1 MNRARSAGNFQTN
14 AGLLAPE
21 KVPHMRNTI
30 KLSIVLAAASAAMGA
45 QAQDKVLNLY
55 SARHYQ
61 TDEVMY
67 DTFTRT
73 TGIKINRVDADDA
86 GIVARLRAEGA
97 ASPAD
102 VILLVDAARMAGA
115 DSQGLFQPIKSTK
128 LDAAIPANLR
138 ADAGPDGVT
147 WTGFSTRAR
156 VIVYDPLRVKAADV
170 ATYEQL
176 ADPKLKGLVCT
187 RSGSHPYNLSLFA
200 TVVERLGDAKGEAW
214 LKGVVDNMARA
225 PKGGDTDQVKAVA
238 SGECGVALTNT
249 YYVARLI
256 KSNKPEDRAVMEK
269 VRVVFPNQG
278 TSGTHVNIAG
288 AAVAK
293 HAKNRDNAVAFMEF
307 LASPFAQDY
316 FANGNNEFPAV
327 KGLKVDNPAIK
338 AMGGDNFKAE
348 QIPLGVVAKNM
359 TKVQQMLDRTGYK

>member
-1 MNRARSAGNFQTN
+1 MTSS
-14 AGLLAPE
+14 L
-21 KVPHMRNTI
+21 
-30 KLSIVLAAASAAMGA
+30 KLTMVLAAAAAALGA
-45 QAQDKVLNLY
+45 QTHALAQDKVLNLY

-67 DTFTRT
+67 ETFTKT

-102 VILLVDAARMAGA
+102 VILLVDAARMASA
-115 DSQGLFQPIKSTK
+115 DSQGLFQPIKSAK

-138 ADAGPDGVT
+138 ADATADGVT

-156 VIVYDPLRVKAADV
+156 VIVYDPMRVKAADV

-176 ADPKLKGLVCT
+176 ADPKLKGMVCT

-200 TVVERLGDAKGEAW
+200 TVVERLGDQKGEAW
-214 LKGVVDNMARA
+214 LKGLVGNMARD
-225 PKGGDTDQVKAVA
+225 PKGGDTDQIKAVA

-256 KSNKPEDRAVMEK
+256 KSPKPEDRAVMEK

-307 LASPFAQDY
+307 LASPYAQDY

-327 KGLKVDNPAIK
+327 KGLKVDNAAIK

-348 QIPLGVVAKNM
+348 TVPLGVVSKNM
-359 TKVQQMLDRTGYK
+359 TKVQQMLDRAGYK

>member
-1 MNRARSAGNFQTN
+1 MRKFAQLSLAVAATLSA
-14 AGLLAPE
+14 LA
-21 KVPHMRNTI
+21 V
-30 KLSIVLAAASAAMGA
+30 

-61 TDEVMY
+61 TDEAMY
-67 DTFTRT
+67 ENFTRT
-73 TGIKINRVDADDA
+73 TGIKINRVDGDDN

-102 VILLVDAARMAGA
+102 VVLLVDAARMAVA
-115 DSQGLFQPIKSTK
+115 DAQGLFQPIKSK
-128 LDAAIPANLR
+128 VLDGTIPANLR
-138 ADAGPDGVT
+138 AAATPDGVT

-156 VIVYDPLRVKAADV
+156 VIVYDPLRVKAEDV

-200 TVVERLGDAKGEAW
+200 TVVERLGDAKGEEW
-214 LKGVVDNMARA
+214 LKGVVANMARA
-225 PKGGDTDQVKAVA
+225 PKGGDTDQIKAVA
-238 SGECGVALTNT
+238 SGECGVALVNT
-249 YYVARLI
+249 YYQARMLR
-256 KSNKPEDRAVMEK
+256 SSAPEDRAVVEK

-278 TSGTHVNIAG
+278 STGTHLNIAG

-293 HAKNRDNAVAFMEF
+293 HAKNRDNAVAFMEY
-307 LASPFAQDY
+307 LASPFAQQY
-316 FANGNNEFPAV
+316 FANGNNEFAAAKGV
-327 KGLKVDNPAIK
+327 KIDNPALK

-348 QIPLGVVAKNM
+348 TVPLASVAKNLV
-359 TKVQQMLDRTGYK
+359 KVQQMLDRVGYK